1 MPVSSIKATFDY
13 DIQRVWDIV
22 TDVKNYPTWR
32 SDLSKTEILNEYQ
45 FVEYTK
51 SGYATT
57 FTITLT
63 KPYKQWEFDMDNSNM
78 NGHWVGVFSQDGDIT
93 TVAFTENVNTKKWLL
108 KPFVRS
114 YLRKQQKQFIA
125 DIELNLHRKEG

>member
-1 MPVSSIKATFDY
+1 MSVSSIKATLY
-13 DIQRVWDIV
+13 CDIQKVWDVV
-22 TDVKNYPTWR
+22 TDVRNYPTWR

-45 FVEYTK
+45 FIEYTK

-63 KPYKQWEFDMDNSNM
+63 KPYKQWEFDMDNSNIS
-78 NGHWVGVFSQDGDIT
+78 GHWVGVFSQDGDVT
-93 TVAFTENVNTKKWLL
+93 TVTFTEDITAKKWFL

-114 YLRKQQKQFIA
+114 YLRKQQEQFMS
-125 DIELNLHRKEG
+125 DLKEKTTGKEG

>member
-1 MPVSSIKATFDY
+1 MPVSSIKATFACN
-13 DIQRVWDIV
+13 IQKVWDVV
-22 TDVKNYPTWR
+22 TDVRNYPTWR

-45 FVEYTK
+45 FIEYTK

-63 KPYKQWEFDMDNSNM
+63 KPYKQWEFDMDNSNIS
-78 NGHWVGVFSQDGDIT
+78 GHWVGVFSQDGDVT
-93 TVAFTENVNTKKWLL
+93 TVTFTEDITAKKWFL

-114 YLRKQQKQFIA
+114 YLRKQQEQFMSDLKEKITG
-125 DIELNLHRKEG
+125 KEG

>member
-1 MPVSSIKATFDY
+1 MSVSSIKATLY
-13 DIQRVWDIV
+13 CDIQKVWDVV
-22 TDVKNYPTWR
+22 TDVRNYPIWR

-45 FVEYTK
+45 FIEYTK
-51 SGYATT
+51 SGYTTT

-63 KPYKQWEFDMDNSNM
+63 KPYKQWEFDMDNSNIS
-78 NGHWVGVFSQDGDIT
+78 GHWVGVFSQDGDIT
-93 TVAFTENVNTKKWLL
+93 TVAFTEDVNIKKWFL

-125 DIELNLHRKEG
+125 DLKLNLHRKEE

>member
-1 MPVSSIKATFDY
+1 MSVSSINATLY
-13 DIQRVWDIV
+13 CDIKKVWDVV
-22 TDVKNYPTWR
+22 TDVRNYPTWR

-45 FVEYTK
+45 FIEYTK

-63 KPYKQWEFDMDNSNM
+63 KPYKQWEFDMDNSNIS
-78 NGHWVGVFSQDGDIT
+78 GHWVGVFSQDGDIT
-93 TVAFTENVNTKKWLL
+93 TVAFTENVNTKKWFL
-108 KPFVRS
+108 KTFVRS

-125 DIELNLHRKEG
+125 DLKLNLHRKEE